1 MKQFW
6 RWYAVYVLVLL
17 AIFCI
22 TVHFC
27 SQPESQSQAIGSIVN
42 KYEAD
47 GKYFVEIQAKITADE
62 YIGYDIGD
70 NYSIKEVSHNG
81 IKD

>member
-6 RWYAVYVLVLL
+6 RYYAMYVLVLFV
-17 AIFCI
+17 IFCI
-22 TVHFC
+22 AIPFC
-27 SQPESQSQAIGSIVN
+27 NQPEPQPQAVGSIVN

-47 GKYFVEIQAKITADE
+47 GKYFVEVQTEITADQ

-70 NYSIKEVSHNG
+70 NYLIKEEKH
-81 IKD
+81 D